1 MQNSRTWGSLIFTAV
16 GCLAFATVPA
26 KANLLPYL
34 SSTTPSTTN
43 AGDTTFDYSVSLS
56 NDERIDASGTGNTAF
71 FTIYDFE
78 GYVAN
83 SIVAPTNWVPSVQYV
98 GITPVGVSVPDDPAI
113 VNLTFTY
120 TGATTIDGTGQ
131 TFTGFS
137 ADSVYSMI
145 NSNAYF
151 SQQSTKNAGAAA
163 GGRDAGF
170 GPESTPMSGV
180 PEPSTLTLL
189 GAGLALVA
197 TRFIAR
203 KRSA

>member
-1 MQNSRTWGSLIFTAV
+1 MQNSRKWGSVVFSAV
-16 GCLAFATVPA
+16 ACIAIAAAPA
-26 KANLLPYL
+26 KANLLPFL
-34 SSTTPSTTN
+34 STTTPSVTN
-43 AGDTTFDYSVSLS
+43 PGDTTFDYSVSLS

-71 FTIYDFE
+71 FTIYDFQ

-83 SIVAPTNWVPSVQYV
+83 SIVAPANWTPTVQYV
-98 GITPVGVSVPDDPAI
+98 GITPVGVTVPDDPAV

-120 TGATTIDGTGQ
+120 SGPSTIDGTGQ

-137 ADSVYSMI
+137 ADSIYSLV

-170 GPESTPMSGV
+170 GPESAPMSGV

-189 GAGLALVA
+189 GAGLALAA
-197 TRFIAR
+197 TRFISR
-203 KRSA
+203 RRSV